1 MVKVHCRRVKHG
13 KYVVKNSKGVT
24 VFGSIRQGKTTVKS
38 LRQIHFLHF
47 KKIDHTHFSC
57 RGRSVR
63 KTRHVY
69 R

>member
-13 KYVVKNSKGVT
+13 KYVVKNGKGVT
-24 VFGSIRQGKTTVKS
+24 VFGTIRRGKTTVKS
-38 LRQIHFLHF
+38 IRQMRYLHF
-47 KKIDHTHFSC
+47 AKIDHSHFSC
-57 RGRSVR
+57 RGSSVR